1 MQKSLEW
8 KLGLCGIA
16 MRRNNS
22 MSRTKIPYD
31 LIHELENKY
40 GSIANVPEDNQTF
53 ASIRRILEFDW
64 HSSALKVHLR
74 EDIKELLD
82 KGYFIKE
89 VADKLSVSN
98 DTVRKSMR
106 MFNMHT
112 RPRFRYKVVKLK
124 TGESI
129 YGNVCLDFSKL
140 INLNCSSYKQAR
152 QCLFLEGYMLTE
164 CNPRVLWGELKKG
177 QKYYQNGQLKVKK

>member
-1 MQKSLEW
+1 
-8 KLGLCGIA
+8 
-16 MRRNNS
+16 
-22 MSRTKIPYD
+22 MSRTEIPYD
-31 LIHELENKY
+31 LIHKLENKY
-40 GSIANVPEDNQTF
+40 GSISNTPEDDPTL
-53 ASIRRILEFDW
+53 ASVQKILAFDW

-89 VADKLSVSN
+89 VADELSVSN

-112 RPRFRYKVVKLK
+112 RPRFRYKVVNLK

-129 YGNVCLDFSKL
+129 YGKVCLDFSKL
-140 INLNCSSYKQAR
+140 INVNCSSYKQTR
-152 QCLFLEGYMLTE
+152 EYLFLEGYLLIK
-164 CNPRVLWGELKKG
+164 CDPQVLWGELKSG
-177 QKYYQNGQLKVKK
+177 QKYYYEGKLLVKK

>member
-1 MQKSLEW
+1 
-8 KLGLCGIA
+8 
-16 MRRNNS
+16 
-22 MSRTKIPYD
+22 MSETKFPYD
-31 LIHELENKY
+31 LIHQLETDF
-40 GSIANVPEDNQTF
+40 GSLSKVPEDNPILIN
-53 ASIRRILEFDW
+53 IRKILSFEG
-64 HSSALKVHLR
+64 HNATKKIYLR
-74 EDIKELLD
+74 SEINKLLD
-82 KGYFIKE
+82 EGYLQAEI
-89 VADKLSVSN
+89 ADKLMISVI
-98 DTVRKSMR
+98 TVRKSMR

-152 QCLFLEGYMLTE
+152 ECLFLEGYLLTE

-177 QKYYQNGQLKVKK
+177 QKYYQDGQLRVKK